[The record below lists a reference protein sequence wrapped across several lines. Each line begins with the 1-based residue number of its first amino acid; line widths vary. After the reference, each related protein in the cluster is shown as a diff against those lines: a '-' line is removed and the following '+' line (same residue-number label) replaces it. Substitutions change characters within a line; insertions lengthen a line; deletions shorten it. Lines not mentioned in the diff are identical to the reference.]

1 VIQEEFADLVKGKAM
16 LLIAHRLSTTKIAS
30 RMIELDKGEI
40 ISERAEA

>member
-1 VIQEEFADLVKGKAM
+1 LVKGRTT

-30 RMIELDKGEI
+30 RVIELDQGAI